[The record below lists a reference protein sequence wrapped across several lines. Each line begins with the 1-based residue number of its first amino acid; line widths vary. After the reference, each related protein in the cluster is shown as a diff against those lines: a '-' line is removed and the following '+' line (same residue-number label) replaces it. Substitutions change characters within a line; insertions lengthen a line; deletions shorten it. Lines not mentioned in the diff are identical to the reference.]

1 MKKTLV
7 AFAAIAALSI
17 SSVSCTD
24 KADAVKADAGATTS
38 AADASYAF
46 GLAIGTSLKDTGV
59 ELDYDE
65 FLKGMKDYI
74 EDREQRM
81 TMEEAQ
87 MTIQSAIMQ
96 AMQAIASRN
105 AEAEASFLAE
115 NGKKTGVTTTAS
127 GLQYEV
133 IKQGSGPKPVES
145 DTVRVD
151 YVGTFLDGKEFDSS
165 MSAGEPVV
173 FPVAMVIPGWVEGL
187 QLMPVGSKYK
197 FYIPSALAYGE
208 QGSQGGIE
216 PNKTLVFEVELLGIE
231 EPEADGASE

>member
-1 MKKTLV
+1 MKKTLA
-7 AFAAIAALSI
+7 AFAAIAALSF
-17 SSVSCTD
+17 SFVSCAD
-24 KADAVKADAGATTS
+24 KAEGAKAQGGEATS

-81 TMEEAQ
+81 SMEDAQ

-96 AMQAIASRN
+96 AMQAIAVRN
-105 AEAEASFLAE
+105 SEAEAAFLAE

-133 IKQGSGPKPVES
+133 IKLGTGPKPIES

-165 MSAGEPVV
+165 INAGEPVV

-231 EPEADGASE
+231 PAAE

>member
-1 MKKTLV
+1 MKKTIV
-7 AFAAIAALSI
+7 AFAAIAALSF
-17 SSVSCTD
+17 SLVSCAD
-24 KADAVKADAGATTS
+24 KADSAKDAAAS

-74 EDREQRM
+74 EDREPRM
-81 TMEEAQ
+81 SMETAQ

-105 AEAEASFLAE
+105 AEAEAAFLAE
-115 NGKKTGVTTTAS
+115 NGKKSGVTTTAS

-133 IKQGSGPKPVES
+133 IKLGSGPKPAES

-165 MSAGEPVV
+165 INAGEPVV

-231 EPEADGASE
+231 PAAE

>member
-1 MKKTLV
+1 MKKTLA
-7 AFAAIAALSI
+7 AFAAIAALSF
-17 SSVSCTD
+17 SFVSCAD
-24 KADAVKADAGATTS
+24 KSEGAKAQGGEATS

-81 TMEEAQ
+81 SMEDAQ

-96 AMQAIASRN
+96 AMQAIAVRN
-105 AEAEASFLAE
+105 SEAEAAFLAE

-133 IKQGSGPKPVES
+133 IKLGTGPKPIES

-165 MSAGEPVV
+165 INAGEPVV

-231 EPEADGASE
+231 PAAE

>member
-1 MKKTLV
+1 MKKTLA
-7 AFAAIAALSI
+7 AFAAIAALSF
-17 SSVSCTD
+17 SFVSCAD
-24 KADAVKADAGATTS
+24 KAEGAKAQGGEATS

-81 TMEEAQ
+81 SMEDAQ

-96 AMQAIASRN
+96 AMQAIAARN
-105 AEAEASFLAE
+105 SEAEAAFLAE
-115 NGKKTGVTTTAS
+115 NGKKAGVTTTAS

-133 IKQGSGPKPVES
+133 IKLGTGPKPIES

-165 MSAGEPVV
+165 INAGEPVV

-231 EPEADGASE
+231 PAAE

>member
-1 MKKTLV
+1 MKKTLA
-7 AFAAIAALSI
+7 AFAAIAALSF
-17 SSVSCTD
+17 SFVSCAD
-24 KADAVKADAGATTS
+24 KAEGAKAQGGEATS

-81 TMEEAQ
+81 SMEDAQ

-96 AMQAIASRN
+96 AMQAIAARN
-105 AEAEASFLAE
+105 SEAEAAFLAE

-133 IKQGSGPKPVES
+133 IKLGTGPKPIES

-165 MSAGEPVV
+165 INAGEPVV

-231 EPEADGASE
+231 PAAE

>member
-1 MKKTLV
+1 MKKTIV
-7 AFAAIAALSI
+7 AFAAIAALSF
-17 SSVSCTD
+17 SLVSCAD
-24 KADAVKADAGATTS
+24 KADSAKDAAAS

-74 EDREQRM
+74 EDREPRM
-81 TMEEAQ
+81 SMETAQ

-105 AEAEASFLAE
+105 AEAEAAFLAE
-115 NGKKTGVTTTAS
+115 NGKKSGVTTTAS

-133 IKQGSGPKPVES
+133 IKLGSGPKPAES

-165 MSAGEPVV
+165 KNAGEPVV

-231 EPEADGASE
+231 AAAQ